1 MQSDLVKIEPLFLF
15 PTAGGTAMFL
25 LGEEKVV
32 LMFIDRNMGAT
43 IIEALKENDFE
54 RPQTHDLFQLF
65 VESMGGEMKKVV
77 LVDEKEGIFHALAE
91 FQMENEVL
99 EKKIVQIDCRPSDCV
114 ALAVRMGS
122 PMYCAREVWQR
133 QDDKTH
139 VLRFLEENFNEA
151 PTHASSQDGIEEQDD
166 DYNDDY

>member
-1 MQSDLVKIEPLFLF
+1 
-15 PTAGGTAMFL
+15 MFL

-32 LMFIDRNMGAT
+32 LIFIDRNMGAT
-43 IIEALKENDFE
+43 IIDALNDNDFE
-54 RPQTHDLFQLF
+54 RPQTHDFFHLL

-91 FQMENEVL
+91 FQIENEVM

-122 PMYCAREVWQR
+122 PMFCSREVWQR
-133 QDDKTH
+133 QDDKSH
-139 VLRFLEENFNEA
+139 ILRFLEENFNEA
-151 PTHASSQDGIEEQDD
+151 PTRESNQHSTDEQDDHKDND
-166 DYNDDY
+166 DYND